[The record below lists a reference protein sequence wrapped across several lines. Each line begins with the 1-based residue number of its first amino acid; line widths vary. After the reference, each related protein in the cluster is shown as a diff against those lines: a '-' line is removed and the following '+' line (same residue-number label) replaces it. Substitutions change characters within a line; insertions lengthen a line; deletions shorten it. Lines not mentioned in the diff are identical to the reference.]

1 MFSDEEKPSILDG
14 IDVAEVLA
22 LGMEGQKLAIE
33 ESQLPEYKS
42 IQEIPGLDPAMCL
55 TERLW
60 KMEPYVASRWLAT
73 RAIPLCICEPVTGR
87 KTDKPS

>member
-42 IQEIPGLDPAMCL
+42 IQEIPRLDPG
-55 TERLW
+55 
-60 KMEPYVASRWLAT
+60 YVLDRTTVEDGTVRCVSLACDEGYP
-73 RAIPLCICEPVTGR
+73 ALHL
-87 KTDKPS
+87 